1 MSIKIKDIPLDER
14 PRERLINHGV
24 SNLSTEELLAII
36 IKNGTKNV
44 SSKMLATEILSKTDG
59 LKNTE
64 VLNYDFLK
72 SIKGIGSAKACD
84 IVAAI
89 ELGKR
94 ISMNIK
100 SLNGMRFNNSSLVF
114 DYYKKIIGDKKQEY
128 FYAIYLD
135 SSKKVI
141 KDKVLFV
148 GTLNHSIVHPR
159 EVFKE
164 AYLLSAS
171 SFICV
176 HNHPSG
182 NVFPSKEDIEITKQ
196 LKEIGLMMGVP
207 LVDHIIIG
215 IDKYYSFFENGD
227 I

>member
-1 MSIKIKDIPLDER
+1 MSLKIKDIPLDER

-36 IKNGTKNV
+36 IKNGTKNA
-44 SSKMLATEILSKTDG
+44 SSKMLATEILSKTNG

-100 SLNGMRFNNSSLVF
+100 SLNGMRLNNSSLVF
-114 DYYKKIIGDKKQEY
+114 DYYKKIIGDKMQEY

-182 NVFPSKEDIEITKQ
+182 NVLPSKEDIEITKQ

>member
-1 MSIKIKDIPLDER
+1 MSLKIKDIPLDER

-100 SLNGMRFNNSSLVF
+100 SLNGIRLNNSSLVF

>member
-1 MSIKIKDIPLDER
+1 MSLKIKDIPLDER

-36 IKNGTKNV
+36 IKNGTKNA

-100 SLNGMRFNNSSLVF
+100 SLNGIRLNNSSLVF

-182 NVFPSKEDIEITKQ
+182 NVFPSKEDIEITRQ

>member
-1 MSIKIKDIPLDER
+1 MNLKIKDIPVDER
-14 PRERLINHGV
+14 PRERLINYGV
-24 SNLSTEELLAII
+24 NSLSTEELLAII
-36 IKNGTKNV
+36 IKNGTKN
-44 SSKMLATEILSKTDG
+44 SSAKMLASEIISKTNG

-64 VLNYDFLK
+64 ILNYEFLK

-84 IVAAI
+84 IVASL

-94 ISMNIK
+94 VNQNIK
-100 SLNGMRFNNSSLVF
+100 SVNGIKFTNSSLVF
-114 DYYKKIIGDKKQEY
+114 DYYKNIIGDKKQEH
-128 FYAIYLD
+128 FYVVYLD
-135 SSKKVI
+135 SSKKII
-141 KDKVLFV
+141 KDKVLFM

-164 AYLLSAS
+164 GYLVSAS

-182 NVFPSKEDIEITKQ
+182 NVLPSREDIEITKQ
-196 LKEIGLMMGVP
+196 LKEIGTMMGVP

>member
-1 MSIKIKDIPLDER
+1 MSLKIKDIPLDER

-36 IKNGTKNV
+36 IKNGTKNA

-64 VLNYDFLK
+64 ILNYNFLK
-72 SIKGIGSAKACD
+72 SIKGIGSAKSCD

>member
-1 MSIKIKDIPLDER
+1 MLNIDYSFGTEYNLVGIANYLNIFKLDKEVKNSLLVTFKFVLMSVPMKLLSA
-14 PRERLINHGV
+14 LIIAM
-24 SNLSTEELLAII
+24 LL
-36 IKNGTKNV
+36 NQ
-44 SSKMLATEILSKTDG
+44 
-59 LKNTE
+59 
-64 VLNYDFLK
+64 

-84 IVAAI
+84 IVASL

-94 ISMNIK
+94 VNQNIK
-100 SLNGMRFNNSSLVF
+100 SINGIKFNNSSLVF
-114 DYYKKIIGDKKQEY
+114 DYYKNIIGDKKQEY
-128 FYAIYLD
+128 FYVVYLD
-135 SSKKVI
+135 SSKKII
-141 KDKVLFV
+141 KDKVLFM

-164 AYLLSAS
+164 GYLVSAS

-182 NVFPSKEDIEITKQ
+182 NVLPSREDIEITKQ
-196 LKEIGLMMGVP
+196 LKEIGTMMGVP

>member
-114 DYYKKIIGDKKQEY
+114 EYYKKIIGDKKQEY

>member
-1 MSIKIKDIPLDER
+1 
-14 PRERLINHGV
+14 
-24 SNLSTEELLAII
+24 
-36 IKNGTKNV
+36 
-44 SSKMLATEILSKTDG
+44 MLATEILSKTNG

-100 SLNGMRFNNSSLVF
+100 SLNGMRLNNSSLVF

-141 KDKVLFV
+141 KDKVLFIPGGKGSTV
-148 GTLNHSIVHPR
+148 GSYVIFQMMKNNTAPNAIICLNAEPIIATGAIMSDIPMVDTPSNTKELTDGTLV
-159 EVFKE
+159 EVDGD
-164 AYLLSAS
+164 
-171 SFICV
+171 
-176 HNHPSG
+176 NG
-182 NVFPSKEDIEITKQ
+182 TIEI
-196 LKEIGLMMGVP
+196 L
-207 LVDHIIIG
+207 
-215 IDKYYSFFENGD
+215 
-227 I
+227 

>member
-100 SLNGMRFNNSSLVF
+100 SLNGMRFNNSYLVF

>member
-1 MSIKIKDIPLDER
+1 
-14 PRERLINHGV
+14 
-24 SNLSTEELLAII
+24 
-36 IKNGTKNV
+36 
-44 SSKMLATEILSKTDG
+44 MLATEILSKTDG

-114 DYYKKIIGDKKQEY
+114 EYYKKIIGDKKQEY

>member
-1 MSIKIKDIPLDER
+1 MSLKIKDIPLEER
-14 PRERLINHGV
+14 PRERLINRGV

-36 IKNGTKNV
+36 IKNGTKNA

-64 VLNYDFLK
+64 ILNYNFLK

-94 ISMNIK
+94 INMSIK
-100 SLNGMRFNNSSLVF
+100 SLNGIKFSNSSLVF
-114 DYYKKIIGDKKQEY
+114 DYYRNIIGDKKQEY

-182 NVFPSKEDIEITKQ
+182 NVFPSREDIEITKQ